1 MLSEPPLRRLGRIL
15 RRIMF
20 GTAAGSATL
29 RDPPPL
35 CIGREVQIR
44 AVVDSLL
51 RSGCV
56 LLFGGRQAGKTTIL
70 RRICA
75 DLATEMVSVRTIGQ
89 CRLPIYVNLMRLPY
103 DAGPD
108 EFFLLMAQR
117 AKEECEASI
126 RGFRSG
132 SSASFDRAGRGLE
145 RIEAR
150 IAALRGATGQLDL
163 QLLFLVDEAKRILRG
178 RFSRDFQ
185 DNLFKVL
192 YGDSPHRGCCY
203 IVRWSSGIVSI
214 F

>member
-1 MLSEPPLRRLGRIL
+1 
-15 RRIMF
+15 
-20 GTAAGSATL
+20 
-29 RDPPPL
+29 
-35 CIGREVQIR
+35 
-44 AVVDSLL
+44 
-51 RSGCV
+51 
-56 LLFGGRQAGKTTIL
+56 
-70 RRICA
+70 
-75 DLATEMVSVRTIGQ
+75 
-89 CRLPIYVNLMRLPY
+89 MRLPY

-145 RIEAR
+145 GFEAR

-185 DNLFKVL
+185 DNLFTVL

-203 IVRWSSGIVSI
+203 IVFAGAQELYQFSEEGTLRSGAAPRASSSLASPPMPFIS
-214 F
+214 FC